1 MHSISCKILYAQ
13 TNHSI
18 VSDRPVTRV
27 YDNQAPLPPP
37 PPRKGLKS
45 NRQQVV
51 QQMRQ
56 RDQILLTNPL

>member
-37 PPRKGLKS
+37 PPEKG
-45 NRQQVV
+45 
-51 QQMRQ
+51 
-56 RDQILLTNPL
+56 